1 MMSLLPLVQYEGIH
15 KVETVTV
22 AELNAYVLNSD
33 PQATCAILTKASE
46 RIIILTYAACY
57 NDNDV
62 GVLRFHVHFS
72 VSDGSESA
80 GFVAFDGEM
89 TRFTD
94 AELQRLPNLWTQVWM
109 TQIRD
114 PATALKEFSWQHLHW
129 LKLSPFNFFSK
140 HQPFTISRI
149 FDSNQRPP
157 LPNFAGNG
165 VANNLGDDM
174 PGAGAVKAQ
183 PSSNVTNV
191 VPLNHTGMVACSVTE
206 EATGASSCSVVE
218 PVSGGV
224 TADGAQLPED
234 VDVVKNHAMVSF
246 PALGM
251 SKLNARY

>member
-1 MMSLLPLVQYEGIH
+1 M
-15 KVETVTV
+15 
-22 AELNAYVLNSD
+22 A
-33 PQATCAILTKASE
+33 
-46 RIIILTYAACY
+46 
-57 NDNDV
+57 
-62 GVLRFHVHFS
+62 
-72 VSDGSESA
+72 ESA

-94 AELQRLPNLWTQVWM
+94 AELQ
-109 TQIRD
+109 
-114 PATALKEFSWQHLHW
+114 SWQHLHW

-157 LPNFAGNG
+157 LPNFAGNSFTCLCAG

-234 VDVVKNHAMVSF
+234 VDVVKPRN
-246 PALGM
+246 G
-251 SKLNARY
+251 

>member
-1 MMSLLPLVQYEGIH
+1 MIVFDGMVTLLHEKLVASCVEPKVFGGTRISGQLNPVNHQLHDSHPKRTHFHYDKQSVMPNMWSSSVPVKLIVLISLMSG
-15 KVETVTV
+15 
-22 AELNAYVLNSD
+22 
-33 PQATCAILTKASE
+33 

-89 TRFTD
+89 IRLTD
-94 AELQRLPNLWTQVWM
+94 ASFRGCLTY
-109 TQIRD
+109 
-114 PATALKEFSWQHLHW
+114 ASALH
-129 LKLSPFNFFSK
+129 
-140 HQPFTISRI
+140 ISRI

-157 LPNFAGNG
+157 LLNFAGNG
-165 VANNLGDDM
+165 GANNFGDDM

-183 PSSNVTNV
+183 LSSNVTNV

-234 VDVVKNHAMVSF
+234 VDIVKNHAMVSF

>member
-1 MMSLLPLVQYEGIH
+1 MMSLPPLVQYEGVH
-15 KVETVTV
+15 EVGTVTV

-33 PQATCAILTKASE
+33 LQATCAILTVFVIMHRLALFGSLRSTHLSCVCKVITTKRDVVISAGFIAFDGE
-46 RIIILTYAACY
+46 MTRLTDAELQRLP
-57 NDNDV
+57 N
-62 GVLRFHVHFS
+62 LWFHVHFS
-72 VSDGSESA
+72 VSDESESA

-89 TRFTD
+89 TRLTD
-94 AELQRLPNLWTQVWM
+94 AELQRLPNLW
-109 TQIRD
+109 
-114 PATALKEFSWQHLHW
+114 
-129 LKLSPFNFFSK
+129 
-140 HQPFTISRI
+140 I

-165 VANNLGDDM
+165 GATNLGDDM

-183 PSSNVTNV
+183 PSSNVTSV

>member
-1 MMSLLPLVQYEGIH
+1 MMSLLPLVQYEGVH

-33 PQATCAILTKASE
+33 PQATYDQAHRCRASELAAPSPVEAFSIQLLFKAS
-46 RIIILTYAACY
+46 A
-57 NDNDV
+57 
-62 GVLRFHVHFS
+62 LR
-72 VSDGSESA
+72 
-80 GFVAFDGEM
+80 
-89 TRFTD
+89 
-94 AELQRLPNLWTQVWM
+94 
-109 TQIRD
+109 
-114 PATALKEFSWQHLHW
+114 
-129 LKLSPFNFFSK
+129 
-140 HQPFTISRI
+140 ISRI

-157 LPNFAGNG
+157 LQNFAGNG
-165 VANNLGDDM
+165 GANNLGDDM

-191 VPLNHTGMVACSVTE
+191 VPLNHTGIVACSVTE
-206 EATGASSCSVVE
+206 EATGSSSCSVVE